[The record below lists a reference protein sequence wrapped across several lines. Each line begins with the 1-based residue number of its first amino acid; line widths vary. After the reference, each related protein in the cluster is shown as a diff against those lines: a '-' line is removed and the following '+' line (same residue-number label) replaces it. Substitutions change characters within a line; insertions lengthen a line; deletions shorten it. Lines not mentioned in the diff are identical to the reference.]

1 MRELLLCFACHVRE
15 MPPEMRR
22 QPNTAFARITTR
34 LWSCGYCQTP
44 LTERS
49 STPPVRPALYNV
61 DRIENIRPASLSF
74 TEYSISLK
82 VTRRLPDGKAPK
94 GTIRLKEDRVFVVD
108 DQLFYLW
115 EEKIGR
121 PRVDITDTG

>member
-1 MRELLLCFACHVRE
+1 MRCIDAEI
-15 MPPEMRR
+15 RR
-22 QPNTAFARITTR
+22 QPNAAFARVTTR
-34 LWSCGYCQTP
+34 LWLLHGLLPNSLDRKIKYSACTACA
-44 LTERS
+44 
-49 STPPVRPALYNV
+49 VNV
-61 DRIENIRPASLSF
+61 TRIENIRPASLSL
-74 TEYSISLK
+74 TEYSTSLK